1 MNFNLL
7 KHQSALINSVR
18 KHPEVPYVF
27 LIGGF
32 GCGKSFSDVALA
44 LYLEQAYR
52 NIDEPVTIGILG
64 VTIKLLR
71 QTVVNDILRAFD
83 MGGIAY
89 KHNSQSG
96 IITVGNVTFIYLAM
110 QNPDDIYAYNFNCAI
125 CDEID
130 EVPSEK
136 VKSIVKA
143 IQERCRRTMPTGK
156 GMPSR
161 PPFIAFTTTAQG
173 LRGTYQLIKYFQE
186 KGIPYIKIRA
196 RTADN
201 PALDPD
207 QLKRLMDLYTPDE
220 QRAFLDGEFVNLTT
234 GRTYPMFNTARHRY
248 MPFPVRDDDVI
259 YVGQDFNKGYNA
271 AVAVIQREAT
281 LFAIEEYHWDFVG
294 HAAKLLRDRFPKN
307 RIILIPDASGKE
319 IMAGFMEEFDRNHIE
334 VFWNASNPSVTERIT
349 AVNKAFWF
357 GQLYI
362 FEGCNK
368 LLLGLE
374 TRDFDQ
380 NTGEPRKGKGPEALD
395 HHCDAFEYAIWRIIY
410 SIIGFDRIIAAI
422 KAVHHHKEDE

>member
-1 MNFNLL
+1 
-7 KHQSALINSVR
+7 
-18 KHPEVPYVF
+18 
-27 LIGGF
+27 
-32 GCGKSFSDVALA
+32 
-44 LYLEQAYR
+44 
-52 NIDEPVTIGILG
+52 
-64 VTIKLLR
+64 
-71 QTVVNDILRAFD
+71 
-83 MGGIAY
+83 
-89 KHNSQSG
+89 
-96 IITVGNVTFIYLAM
+96 
-110 QNPDDIYAYNFNCAI
+110 
-125 CDEID
+125 
-130 EVPSEK
+130 
-136 VKSIVKA
+136 
-143 IQERCRRTMPTGK
+143 
-156 GMPSR
+156 
-161 PPFIAFTTTAQG
+161 
-173 LRGTYQLIKYFQE
+173 
-186 KGIPYIKIRA
+186 
-196 RTADN
+196 
-201 PALDPD
+201 
-207 QLKRLMDLYTPDE
+207 MDLYTPDE

-234 GRTYPMFNTARHRY
+234 GRTYPMFNPARHRY
-248 MPFPVRDDDVI
+248 MPFPVKDDDVI

-319 IMAGFMEEFDRNHIE
+319 IMSGFMEEFDRNHIE

-395 HHCDAFEYAIWRIIY
+395 HHCDAFEYAVWRIIY
-410 SIIGFDRIIAAI
+410 SIMGFDRIIAAI